1 MFEEIKSRLN
11 SDLSSILLVGDR
23 LETDIAMGN
32 KFGVDTAHVS
42 TGVKNFLD
50 GLNGYSPTYQ
60 LNSVFDIIK
69 DKE

>member
-1 MFEEIKSRLN
+1 MFDEIKSRLN
-11 SDLSSILLVGDR
+11 YDSSNILLVGDR

-32 KFGVDTAHVS
+32 KFGVDTAIVA

-50 GLNGYSPTYQ
+50 SSNGYFPTYQ

-69 DKE
+69 D